1 MKRLL
6 LSALLFSVFALYGYS
21 QSLSLSDSHG
31 PIAPNSFIVQA
42 GTPDSST
49 LVTYLNVTNTSSNN
63 IDVLVKKVELSL
75 ADSTEVTMCWAG
87 GCTGA
92 ATYVSPAAQP
102 FTPGQVVTEFSGH
115 YTALTS
121 SYYFNPGE
129 SVVRWVF
136 FDRANA
142 NDSVSI
148 TVKYTSFGVG
158 MAEAIGRQG
167 VLSNIYPNPVST
179 EAWCTY
185 SLPAGAQGTLVIRDL
200 LGSSVQ
206 AMVLPASGGKA
217 TINGTGLNNGIYFC
231 SLLVDG
237 KISQTKKLIVKH

>member
-1 MKRLL
+1 MKRLI
-6 LSALLFSVFALYGYS
+6 LSALLFSVVALCGYS

-31 PIAPNSFIVQA
+31 VIAPNSFVIQP

-49 LVTYLNVTNTSSNN
+49 LVTYLNVTNTSANN

-92 ATYVSPAAQP
+92 ATYVSPESQP

-115 YTALTS
+115 YTAITS
-121 SYYFNPGE
+121 SYYFKAGE

-136 FDRANA
+136 FDRSNV

-148 TVKYTSFGVG
+148 TVKYTTFGVG
-158 MAEAIGRQG
+158 MEEAIARQG
-167 VLSNIYPNPVST
+167 LLSNIYPNPASGD
-179 EAWCTY
+179 ANCTY

-200 LGSSVQ
+200 LGTAVQ
-206 AMVLPASGGKA
+206 TMVLPATNGKA
-217 TINGTGLNNGIYFC
+217 TINAAGLNNGIYFC
-231 SLLVDG
+231 SLVVNG
-237 KISQTKKLIVKH
+237 KISHTKKLIVKH